1 MLWPMM
7 IVSSS
12 HRGVE
17 REQLE
22 EMKRERENPAF
33 PDLNGKYVGF
43 IVHTKRGYK
52 PCIGTPI
59 ASPGDNDSFIHV
71 VASREAFGT
80 PEEALATFE
89 TCGVEL
95 VRVFKTPTTPG
106 GMMGHWLRWLIEHE
120 EQQSPK

>member
-17 REQLE
+17 REELE

-59 ASPGDNDSFIHV
+59 ASPGDNDSFI
-71 VASREAFGT
+71 
-80 PEEALATFE
+80 
-89 TCGVEL
+89 
-95 VRVFKTPTTPG
+95 RVFKTPTTPG

-120 EQQSPK
+120 EQQSSK